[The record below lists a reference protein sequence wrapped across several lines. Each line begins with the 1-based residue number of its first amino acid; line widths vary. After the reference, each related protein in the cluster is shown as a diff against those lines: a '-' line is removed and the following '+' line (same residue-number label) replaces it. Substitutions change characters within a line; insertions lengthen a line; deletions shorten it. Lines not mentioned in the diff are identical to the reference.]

1 MLILTYCH
9 DLFCY
14 FYVARGKIFIENI
27 MKFNYRIRIIY
38 ETGKIYSSIIIKCKS
53 RNNNIPISFSFG
65 MKKVYS
71 K

>member
-14 FYVARGKIFIENI
+14 FYVARDKIFIENI
-27 MKFNYRIRIIY
+27 MIRDAIY
-38 ETGKIYSSIIIKCKS
+38 ETGKIYSSVIVKCKY
-53 RNNNIPISFSFG
+53 RNDNIPISLSFG

-71 K
+71 R